1 MPVIYV
7 STGDNKLAAVE
18 VDSDGNLIKILQNVE
33 PVVDPMPPTLPENA
47 KGPMGSPPAVTEW
60 LSRHPSYSLLYA
72 LTSFWNEA
80 EAIVTTYRI
89 DEESGTLTKL
99 GSTST
104 GGYQA
109 AHAVFSP
116 DGSTYA
122 IAHHNGGALS
132 LFDATKP
139 DQLEKPLMV
148 VYPPEIVPGT
158 KKAPEAGKLD
168 QGLPALHG
176 VNYAPNGR
184 YLICA
189 DPVQNAVFT
198 YAVDAK
204 GRLTSDEPTSQVVC
218 KTSKWAYAWIQRL
231 LAWALKMKSPRP
243 RRAVVHPNGKY
254 LYIIHEWTNFV
265 QIYAIDDEGNMDPK
279 LLGEVSCV
287 DPSLCKGFVGI
298 GMTAV
303 AELEA
308 YSDYLIVSARGM
320 AALGGRSESSVR
332 LLAYKNGGS
341 DLESVGT
348 LEGIPAAVRHF
359 YRKDDVIWVGI
370 NSSKKTLVVK
380 YGKQDDG
387 KWVREG
393 EADVGLDVFCVVP
406 KDV

>member
-33 PVVDPMPPTLPENA
+33 PVVDPPENA

-60 LSRHPSYSLLYA
+60 LSRHPKYPLLYA
-72 LTSFWNEA
+72 LTSFWNDA
-80 EAIVTTYRI
+80 EATVTTYRI
-89 DEESGTLTKL
+89 DKESGTLTKL

-132 LFDATKP
+132 LFDVSKSS
-139 DQLEKPLMV
+139 QLEKPLMV

-184 YLICA
+184 YLTCA

-198 YAVDAK
+198 YAVDTK
-204 GRLTSDEPTSQVVC
+204 GRPTSPDKPTSQVRC
-218 KTSKWAYAWIQRL
+218 ETSKWAFAWIQRF
-231 LAWALKMKSPRP
+231 LAWVLKMKSPRP
-243 RRAVVHPNGKY
+243 RRAVIHPNGKY
-254 LYIIHEWTNFV
+254 LYVIHEWTNFV
-265 QIYAIDDEGNMDPK
+265 QIYAIDEGGTIGPK
-279 LLGEVSCV
+279 LLCEVSCI
-287 DPSLCKGFVGI
+287 DPSMHKGFIGI

-308 YSDYLIVSARGM
+308 WDDYLIVSVRGM
-320 AALGGRSESSVR
+320 SALVGRSESSVR
-332 LLAYKNGGS
+332 LLAYKDGGS
-341 DLESVGT
+341 GLESVGT

-359 YRKDDVIWVGI
+359 HRMDDVIWVGI
-370 NSSKKTLVVK
+370 NSSKTTLVLTYK
-380 YGKQDDG
+380 KQDDG
-387 KWVREG
+387 GWVRKG
-393 EADVGLDVFCVVP
+393 EADVGMDVFCVVP
-406 KDV
+406 KDT